1 MVRGFYVPGSASLL
15 GFLLAAAPPLPS
27 VVAVDGVLCDITRSL
42 AQVSARVTCLIPPGA
57 DPHAMALRGSDRQAL
72 SSARLVLINGYNLT
86 PAMGRIRVNA
96 PVVPVAERA
105 VPRNKAPDPHV
116 WHDPA
121 LTSAMV
127 QETAAALQPVLGSS
141 AAGALQRRRQAMQAV
156 LKQLESW
163 SAKQLQTVPADQRVL
178 VSEHRAFSAF
188 ASRYGIRELPVID
201 AFASGGSL
209 RPSSLSAI
217 SKAIRQSG
225 TKAIFAEA
233 LPPSKTLRRISS
245 VSGVSIA
252 KQPLYADGQAPGK
265 SLIQT
270 ATANVCTFVTA
281 QGGRCDQQTAAAL
294 QQQWAAIR

>member
-1 MVRGFYVPGSASLL
+1 MSGSTVLVGL
-15 GFLLAAAPPLPS
+15 LLAAAPPPS

-42 AQVSARVTCLIPPGA
+42 VEGAARVTCLVPPGA
-57 DPHAMALRGSDRQAL
+57 DPHAVALRGSDRQAL
-72 SSARLVLINGYNLT
+72 SSARLVLVNGYNLT
-86 PAMGRIRVNA
+86 PAMKRIRVSA
-96 PVVPVAERA
+96 PVVAVAERA
-105 VPRNKAPDPHV
+105 VPRNKALDPHV

-127 QETAAALQPVLGSS
+127 QESAAALQSVLGS
-141 AAGALQRRRQAMQAV
+141 AQAGALQRRSQAMQAV
-156 LKQLESW
+156 LKQLGSW
-163 SAKQLQTVPADQRVL
+163 SARQLQTVPAAQRVL

-201 AFASGGSL
+201 TYASGGAL

-217 SKAIRQSG
+217 SQAIRQSG
-225 TKAIFAEA
+225 SKAIFAEA

-245 VSGVSIA
+245 VSGVPIA

-270 ATANVCTFVTA
+270 ATANVCTFVNA
-281 QGGRCDQQTAAAL
+281 QGGRCDQQTASAL
-294 QQQWAAIR
+294 QQQWASIR

>member
-1 MVRGFYVPGSASLL
+1 VSGSAALVGL
-15 GFLLAAAPPLPS
+15 VVAAAPPPS

-42 AQVSARVTCLIPPGA
+42 VQGAARVTCLIPPGA
-57 DPHAMALRGSDRQAL
+57 DPHGVALRGSNRQAL
-72 SSARLVLINGYNLT
+72 SNARLVLINGYNLT
-86 PAMGRIRVNA
+86 PAMKRIRVSA
-96 PVVPVAERA
+96 PVVAVAERA
-105 VPRNKAPDPHV
+105 VPRNKALDPHV

-127 QETAAALQPVLGSS
+127 QESALALQPVLGSGQ
-141 AAGALQRRRQAMQAV
+141 AGALRRRTEAIQAV
-156 LKQLESW
+156 LNQLGSW
-163 SAKQLQTVPADQRVL
+163 SAKQLQTVPSAQRVL

-188 ASRYGIRELPVID
+188 ARRYGIRELPVID
-201 AFASGGSL
+201 AYASGGTL

-217 SKAIRQSG
+217 SRAIRESG

-233 LPPSKTLRRISS
+233 LPASKTLRRISS
-245 VSGVSIA
+245 VSGVPIA

-270 ATANVCTFVTA
+270 ATANVCAFVTA
-281 QGGRCDQQTAAAL
+281 QGGRCDQQSASAL

>member
-1 MVRGFYVPGSASLL
+1 MVDWMAAGALAGLL
-15 GFLLAAAPPLPS
+15 MAAAPPPPL

-42 AQVSARVTCLIPPGA
+42 VQGAARVTCLIPPGA
-57 DPHAMALRGSDRQAL
+57 DPHGVALRGSDRQAL
-72 SSARLVLINGYNLT
+72 SSARLVLMNGYNLT
-86 PAMGRIRVNA
+86 PAMQRIRVSA

-105 VPRNKAPDPHV
+105 VPRNKALDPHV

-127 QETAAALQPVLGSS
+127 QATASALKPVLGS
-141 AAGALQRRRQAMQAV
+141 AQGPALQRRSQAMQAV
-156 LKQLESW
+156 LNQLGSW
-163 SAKQLQTVPADQRVL
+163 SAQQLQTVPTAQRVL

-188 ASRYGIRELPVID
+188 ASRYGIRELSVLD
-201 AFASGGSL
+201 TFATGGTL
-209 RPSSLSAI
+209 RPSSLAAI
-217 SKAIRQSG
+217 SAAIRKSG
-225 TKAIFAEA
+225 TKVIFAEA

-245 VSGVSIA
+245 VSGVAIA
-252 KQPLYADGQAPGK
+252 KQPLFADGQAPGQ

-281 QGGRCDQQTAAAL
+281 QGGRCDQQTASAL

>member
-1 MVRGFYVPGSASLL
+1 MSGSTVLVGL
-15 GFLLAAAPPLPS
+15 LLAAAPPPS

-42 AQVSARVTCLIPPGA
+42 VEGAARVTCLVPPGA
-57 DPHAMALRGSDRQAL
+57 DPHAVALRGSDRQAL
-72 SSARLVLINGYNLT
+72 SSARLVLVNGYNLT
-86 PAMGRIRVNA
+86 PAMKRIRVSA
-96 PVVPVAERA
+96 PVVAVAERA
-105 VPRNKAPDPHV
+105 VPRNKALDPHV

-127 QETAAALQPVLGSS
+127 QESAAALQSVLGS
-141 AAGALQRRRQAMQAV
+141 AQAGALQRRSQAMQTV
-156 LKQLESW
+156 LKQLGNW
-163 SAKQLQTVPADQRVL
+163 SARQLQTVPAAQRVL

-201 AFASGGSL
+201 TYASGGAL

-217 SKAIRQSG
+217 SQAIRQSG
-225 TKAIFAEA
+225 SKAIFAEA

-245 VSGVSIA
+245 VSGVPIA

-270 ATANVCTFVTA
+270 ATANVCTFVNA
-281 QGGRCDQQTAAAL
+281 QGGRCDQQTASAL
-294 QQQWAAIR
+294 QQQWASIR

>member
-1 MVRGFYVPGSASLL
+1 VLVSGSAALVA
-15 GFLLAAAPPLPS
+15 FLLAAAPPPS
-27 VVAVDGVLCDITRSL
+27 VVALDGVLCDITRSL
-42 AQVSARVTCLIPPGA
+42 AQGAARVTCLIPPGA
-57 DPHAMALRGSDRQAL
+57 DPHGMALRGSDRQAL
-72 SSARLVLINGYNLT
+72 SNAALVLANGYNLT
-86 PAMGRIRVNA
+86 PAIKRIRVNA
-96 PVVPVAERA
+96 PVVAVAERA
-105 VPRNKAPDPHV
+105 VPRNKALDPHV

-127 QETAAALQPVLGSS
+127 QESAAALQPVLG
-141 AAGALQRRRQAMQAV
+141 AAQAGALQRRSQAMQSV
-156 LKQLESW
+156 LKQLASW
-163 SAKQLQTVPADQRVL
+163 TAKQLQTVPAAQRVL

-188 ASRYGIRELPVID
+188 ARRFGIRELPVID
-201 AFASGGSL
+201 AYASGGTL
-209 RPSSLSAI
+209 RPSSLAAI
-217 SKAIRQSG
+217 SRAIQQSG

-245 VSGVSIA
+245 VSGVPIA

-281 QGGRCDQQTAAAL
+281 QGGRCDQQTAGSL

>member
-1 MVRGFYVPGSASLL
+1 MSGSTVLVGL
-15 GFLLAAAPPLPS
+15 LLAAAPPPS

-42 AQVSARVTCLIPPGA
+42 VEGAARVTCLVPPGA
-57 DPHAMALRGSDRQAL
+57 DPHAVALRGSDRQAL
-72 SSARLVLINGYNLT
+72 SSARLVLVNGYNLT
-86 PAMGRIRVNA
+86 PAMKRIRVTA
-96 PVVPVAERA
+96 PVVAVAERA
-105 VPRNKAPDPHV
+105 VPRNKALDPHV

-127 QETAAALQPVLGSS
+127 QESAAALQSVLGS
-141 AAGALQRRRQAMQAV
+141 AQAGALQRRSQAMQAV
-156 LKQLESW
+156 LKQLGSW
-163 SAKQLQTVPADQRVL
+163 SARQLQTVPAAQRVL

-201 AFASGGSL
+201 TYASGGAL

-217 SKAIRQSG
+217 SQAIRQSG
-225 TKAIFAEA
+225 SKAIFAEA

-245 VSGVSIA
+245 VSGVPIA

-270 ATANVCTFVTA
+270 ATANVCTFVNA
-281 QGGRCDQQTAAAL
+281 QGGRCDQQTATAL
-294 QQQWAAIR
+294 QQQWASIR

>member
-1 MVRGFYVPGSASLL
+1 MSGSTVLVGL
-15 GFLLAAAPPLPS
+15 LLAAAPPPS

-42 AQVSARVTCLIPPGA
+42 VQGAARVTCLVPPGA
-57 DPHAMALRGSDRQAL
+57 DPHAVALRGSDRQAL
-72 SSARLVLINGYNLT
+72 SSARLVLVNGYNLT
-86 PAMGRIRVNA
+86 PAMKRIRVSA
-96 PVVPVAERA
+96 PVVAVAERA
-105 VPRNKAPDPHV
+105 VPRNKALDPHV

-127 QETAAALQPVLGSS
+127 QESAAALQSVLGS
-141 AAGALQRRRQAMQAV
+141 AQAGALQRRSQAMQAV
-156 LKQLESW
+156 LKQLGSW
-163 SAKQLQTVPADQRVL
+163 SARQLQTVPAAQRVL

-201 AFASGGSL
+201 TYASGGAL

-217 SKAIRQSG
+217 SQAIRQSG
-225 TKAIFAEA
+225 SKAIFAEA

-245 VSGVSIA
+245 VSGVPIA

-270 ATANVCTFVTA
+270 ATANVCTFVNA
-281 QGGRCDQQTAAAL
+281 QGGRCDQQTGSAL
-294 QQQWAAIR
+294 QQQWASIR

>member
-1 MVRGFYVPGSASLL
+1 MSGSTVLVGL
-15 GFLLAAAPPLPS
+15 LLAAAPPPS

-42 AQVSARVTCLIPPGA
+42 VQGAARVTCLVPPGA
-57 DPHAMALRGSDRQAL
+57 DPHAVALRGSDRQAL
-72 SSARLVLINGYNLT
+72 SSARLVLVNGYNLT
-86 PAMGRIRVNA
+86 PAMKRIRVSA
-96 PVVPVAERA
+96 PVVAVAERA
-105 VPRNKAPDPHV
+105 VPRNKALDPHL

-127 QETAAALQPVLGSS
+127 QESAAALQSVLGS
-141 AAGALQRRRQAMQAV
+141 AQAGALQRRSQAMQAV
-156 LKQLESW
+156 LKQLGNW
-163 SAKQLQTVPADQRVL
+163 SARQLQTVPAAQRVL

-201 AFASGGSL
+201 TYASGGAL

-217 SKAIRQSG
+217 SQAIRQSG
-225 TKAIFAEA
+225 SKAIFAEA

-245 VSGVSIA
+245 VSGVPIA

-270 ATANVCTFVTA
+270 ATANVCTFVNA
-281 QGGRCDQQTAAAL
+281 QGGRCDQQTASAL
-294 QQQWAAIR
+294 QQQWASIR

>member
-1 MVRGFYVPGSASLL
+1 MSGPAALVGLVV
-15 GFLLAAAPPLPS
+15 AAAPPPS

-42 AQVSARVTCLIPPGA
+42 VQGAARVTCLIPPGA
-57 DPHAMALRGSDRQAL
+57 DPHGVALRGSDRQAL
-72 SSARLVLINGYNLT
+72 SNARLVLINGYNLT
-86 PAMGRIRVNA
+86 PAMKRIRVSA
-96 PVVPVAERA
+96 PVVAVAERA
-105 VPRNKAPDPHV
+105 VPRNKALDPHV

-127 QETAAALQPVLGSS
+127 QESASALQPVLGSGQ
-141 AAGALQRRRQAMQAV
+141 AGALRRRTEAIQAV
-156 LKQLESW
+156 LNQLGSW
-163 SAKQLQTVPADQRVL
+163 SAKQLQTVPSAQRVL

-188 ASRYGIRELPVID
+188 ARRYGIRELPVID
-201 AFASGGSL
+201 AYASGGTL

-217 SKAIRQSG
+217 SRAIRESG

-233 LPPSKTLRRISS
+233 LPASKTLRRISS
-245 VSGVSIA
+245 VSGVPIA

-270 ATANVCTFVTA
+270 ATANVCAFVTA
-281 QGGRCDQQTAAAL
+281 QGGRCDQQSASAL

>member
-1 MVRGFYVPGSASLL
+1 VSGSAALVGL
-15 GFLLAAAPPLPS
+15 VVAAAPPPS

-42 AQVSARVTCLIPPGA
+42 VQGAARVTCLIPPGA
-57 DPHAMALRGSDRQAL
+57 DPHGVALRGSNRQAL
-72 SSARLVLINGYNLT
+72 SNARLVLINGYNLT
-86 PAMGRIRVNA
+86 PAMKRIRVSA
-96 PVVPVAERA
+96 PVVAVAERA
-105 VPRNKAPDPHV
+105 VPRNKALDPHV

-127 QETAAALQPVLGSS
+127 QESALALQPVLGSGQ
-141 AAGALQRRRQAMQAV
+141 AGALRRRTEAIQAV
-156 LKQLESW
+156 LNQLGSW
-163 SAKQLQTVPADQRVL
+163 SAKQLQTVPSAQRVL

-188 ASRYGIRELPVID
+188 ARRYGIRELPVID
-201 AFASGGSL
+201 AYASGGTL

-217 SKAIRQSG
+217 SRAIRESG

-233 LPPSKTLRRISS
+233 LPASKTLRRISS
-245 VSGVSIA
+245 VTGVPIA

-270 ATANVCTFVTA
+270 ATANVCAFVTA
-281 QGGRCDQQTAAAL
+281 QGGRCDQQSASAL

>member
-1 MVRGFYVPGSASLL
+1 MSGSAALVGL
-15 GFLLAAAPPLPS
+15 VVAAAPPPS

-42 AQVSARVTCLIPPGA
+42 VQGAARVTCLIPPGA
-57 DPHAMALRGSDRQAL
+57 DPHGVALRGSDRQAL
-72 SSARLVLINGYNLT
+72 SNARLVLINGYNLT
-86 PAMGRIRVNA
+86 PAMKRIRVSA
-96 PVVPVAERA
+96 PVVAVAERA
-105 VPRNKAPDPHV
+105 VPRNKALDPHV

-127 QETAAALQPVLGSS
+127 QESASALQPVLGSGQ
-141 AAGALQRRRQAMQAV
+141 AGALRRRTEAIQAV
-156 LKQLESW
+156 LKQLGSW
-163 SAKQLQTVPADQRVL
+163 SAKQLQTVPSAQRVL

-188 ASRYGIRELPVID
+188 ARRYGIRELPVID
-201 AFASGGSL
+201 AYASGGTL

-217 SKAIRQSG
+217 SRAIRESG

-233 LPPSKTLRRISS
+233 LPASKTLRRISS
-245 VSGVSIA
+245 VSGVPIA

-270 ATANVCTFVTA
+270 ATANVCAFVTA
-281 QGGRCDQQTAAAL
+281 QGGRCDQQSASAL

>member
-1 MVRGFYVPGSASLL
+1 MGFSALAGL
-15 GFLLAAAPPLPS
+15 LLAAAPPLPS
-27 VVAVDGVLCDITRSL
+27 VVAVDGVLCDLTRSL
-42 AQVSARVTCLIPPGA
+42 VQGSARVTCLVPPGA

-72 SSARLVLINGYNLT
+72 SSAQLVLVNGYNLT
-86 PAMGRIRVNA
+86 PAMQRIRVSA

-105 VPRNKAPDPHV
+105 VPRNKALDPHV

-127 QETAAALQPVLGSS
+127 QATAAALKPVLGS
-141 AAGALQRRRQAMQAV
+141 AQGAALQRRSQAMQAV
-156 LKQLESW
+156 LNRLGSW
-163 SAKQLQTVPADQRVL
+163 SAQQLQTVPTAQRVL

-188 ASRYGIRELPVID
+188 ASRYGIRELPVLD
-201 AFASGGSL
+201 TFATGGTL
-209 RPSSLSAI
+209 RPSSLAAI
-217 SKAIRQSG
+217 SAAIRKSG

-245 VSGVSIA
+245 VSGVAIA
-252 KQPLYADGQAPGK
+252 KRPLYADGQAPGQ

-281 QGGRCDQQTAAAL
+281 QGGRCDQQTASAL

>member
-1 MVRGFYVPGSASLL
+1 VSGSTVLVGL
-15 GFLLAAAPPLPS
+15 LLAAAPPPS

-42 AQVSARVTCLIPPGA
+42 VEGAARVTCLVPPGA
-57 DPHAMALRGSDRQAL
+57 DPHAVALRGSDRQAL
-72 SSARLVLINGYNLT
+72 SSARLVLVNGYNLT
-86 PAMGRIRVNA
+86 PAMKRIRVSA
-96 PVVPVAERA
+96 PVVAVAERA
-105 VPRNKAPDPHV
+105 VPRNKALDPHV

-127 QETAAALQPVLGSS
+127 QESAAALQSVLGS
-141 AAGALQRRRQAMQAV
+141 AQAGALQRRSQAMQAV
-156 LKQLESW
+156 LKQLGSW
-163 SAKQLQTVPADQRVL
+163 SARQLQTVPAAQRVL

-201 AFASGGSL
+201 TYASGGAL

-217 SKAIRQSG
+217 SQAIRQSG
-225 TKAIFAEA
+225 SKAIFAEA

-245 VSGVSIA
+245 VSGVPIA

-270 ATANVCTFVTA
+270 ATANVCTFVNA
-281 QGGRCDQQTAAAL
+281 QGGRCDQQTATAL
-294 QQQWAAIR
+294 QQQWASIR

>member
-1 MVRGFYVPGSASLL
+1 
-15 GFLLAAAPPLPS
+15 

-42 AQVSARVTCLIPPGA
+42 VQGAARVTCLIPPGA
-57 DPHAMALRGSDRQAL
+57 DPHGVALRGSNRQAL
-72 SSARLVLINGYNLT
+72 SNARLVLINGYNLT
-86 PAMGRIRVNA
+86 PAMKRIRVSA
-96 PVVPVAERA
+96 PVVAVAERA
-105 VPRNKAPDPHV
+105 VPRNKALDPHV

-127 QETAAALQPVLGSS
+127 QESALALQPVLGSGQ
-141 AAGALQRRRQAMQAV
+141 AGALRRRTEAIQAV
-156 LKQLESW
+156 LNQLGSW
-163 SAKQLQTVPADQRVL
+163 SAKQLQTVPSAQRVL

-188 ASRYGIRELPVID
+188 ARRYGIRELPVID
-201 AFASGGSL
+201 AYASGGTL

-217 SKAIRQSG
+217 SRAIRESG

-233 LPPSKTLRRISS
+233 LPASKTLRRISS
-245 VSGVSIA
+245 VSGVPIA

-270 ATANVCTFVTA
+270 ATANVCAFVTA
-281 QGGRCDQQTAAAL
+281 QGGRCDQQSASAL

>member
-1 MVRGFYVPGSASLL
+1 VSGSAALVGL
-15 GFLLAAAPPLPS
+15 VVAAAPPPS

-42 AQVSARVTCLIPPGA
+42 VQDAARVTCLIPPGA
-57 DPHAMALRGSDRQAL
+57 DPHGVALRGSDRQAL
-72 SSARLVLINGYNLT
+72 SNARLVLINGYNLT
-86 PAMGRIRVNA
+86 PAMKRIRVSA
-96 PVVPVAERA
+96 PVVAVAERA
-105 VPRNKAPDPHV
+105 VPRNKALDPHV

-127 QETAAALQPVLGSS
+127 QESASALQPVLGSGQ
-141 AAGALQRRRQAMQAV
+141 AGALRRRTEAIQAV
-156 LKQLESW
+156 LKQLGSW
-163 SAKQLQTVPADQRVL
+163 SAKQLQTVPSAQRVL

-188 ASRYGIRELPVID
+188 ARRYGIRELPVID
-201 AFASGGSL
+201 AYASGGTL

-217 SKAIRQSG
+217 SRAIRESG

-233 LPPSKTLRRISS
+233 LPASKTLRRISS
-245 VSGVSIA
+245 VSGVPIA

-270 ATANVCTFVTA
+270 ATANVCAFVTA
-281 QGGRCDQQTAAAL
+281 QGGRCDQQSASAL

>member
-1 MVRGFYVPGSASLL
+1 MGFSALAGL
-15 GFLLAAAPPLPS
+15 LLAAAPPLPS
-27 VVAVDGVLCDITRSL
+27 VVAVDGVLCDLTRSL
-42 AQVSARVTCLIPPGA
+42 VQGSARVTCLVPPGA

-72 SSARLVLINGYNLT
+72 SSAQLVLVNGYNLT
-86 PAMGRIRVNA
+86 PAMQRIRVSA

-105 VPRNKAPDPHV
+105 VPRNKALDPHV

-121 LTSAMV
+121 LTSVMV
-127 QETAAALQPVLGSS
+127 QATAAALKPVLGS
-141 AAGALQRRRQAMQAV
+141 AQGAALQRRSQAMQAV
-156 LKQLESW
+156 LNRLGSW
-163 SAKQLQTVPADQRVL
+163 SAQQLQTVPTAQRVL

-188 ASRYGIRELPVID
+188 ASRYGIRELPVLD
-201 AFASGGSL
+201 TFATGGTL
-209 RPSSLSAI
+209 RPSSLAAI
-217 SKAIRQSG
+217 SAAIRKSG

-245 VSGVSIA
+245 VSGVAIA
-252 KQPLYADGQAPGK
+252 KRPLYADGQAPGQ

-281 QGGRCDQQTAAAL
+281 QGGRCDQQTASAL